1 MNVKKMV
8 RPMPAVLSRRRE
20 RGATLLEVLVA
31 MVVMALGLLGILGVQ
46 MRTLAD
52 TQTSVRRAQAIRLI
66 EDLSE
71 RVHLNPD
78 ALNPAVAANYV
89 ITGWDA
95 VATAPAGC
103 GAGCTPAALATE
115 DQRRWLQSVRSQ
127 RGFDAQVF
135 LASDEA
141 AATGNRRQLG
151 VMIAWRENERT
162 QDPDYVDVFRNA
174 AKSGTIECKADSI
187 CHLQF
192 IPLTARCVPDTL
204 SGGQVFCSDGI
215 VPLL

>member
-1 MNVKKMV
+1 MN
-8 RPMPAVLSRRRE
+8 RE
-20 RGATLLEVLVA
+20 RGATLLEVLVS

-78 ALNPAVAANYV
+78 ALNPAVAANYL
-89 ITGWDA
+89 IPSWGAT
-95 VATAPAGC
+95 ATAPTEC
-103 GAGCTPAALATE
+103 VTSCTPTQLAIQ
-115 DQRRWLQSVRSQ
+115 DQRIWLRSVRNQ
-127 RGFDAQVF
+127 NFDARVF
-135 LASDEA
+135 QAADES

-151 VMIAWRENERT
+151 VMIAWRENER
-162 QDPDYVDVFRNA
+162 DSNA
-174 AKSGTIECKADSI
+174 SYRGLFLNDLTTGANCPTGSI

-192 IPLTARCVPDTL
+192 IPLSSRCVPDTL
-204 SGGQVFCSDGI
+204 SGGQVFCADGI
-215 VPLL
+215 SPLL